1 MSIYKVIYTGTARK
15 YAGFETE
22 VSATSAREAVIAVC
36 EDRLELFEDEDGSIR
51 DCDGDTLMAAD
62 SDTLEYDGGVFC
74 AQLVSRPTGAFM
86 AVLDVLADTLHLL
99 ASDEPEDK
107 GAKYLSRVDK
117 LRALGCWERF
127 LANCK
132 ALNGWPLSETEQFLA
147 TAESSAKATTDAFCW
162 KETPEGVEYW
172 NATFLAL
179 LYWEDAQDFLKEL

>member
-1 MSIYKVIYTGTARK
+1 MRYYKVTYSGNARR

-86 AVLDVLADTLHLL
+86 AVLDALAAMPTDEPDPDTLQLL
-99 ASDEPEDK
+99 TSDEPEDK

-117 LRALGCWERF
+117 LRALGCWERYV
-127 LANCK
+127 ANCK
-132 ALNGWPLSETEQFLA
+132 GAGMSLAEAHESLGQPADTSDALNSFNWN
-147 TAESSAKATTDAFCW
+147 
-162 KETPEGVEYW
+162 ETPEGE
-172 NATFLAL
+172 
-179 LYWEDAQDFLKEL
+179 